1 MRGDPRLFED
11 LSRIAGGALGALSG
25 VRQEVEALV
34 RQALDRLIAE
44 LDLVRRE
51 EFDAALELAQR
62 ARTETEELAAR
73 LVALE
78 ARLSPPPA
86 DAAPLEPALDRA
98 PPEVQ
103 D

>member
-34 RQALDRLIAE
+34 RQAMDRLIAE

-62 ARTETEELAAR
+62 ARSETEELATR
-73 LVALE
+73 LAALE
-78 ARLSPPPA
+78 ARL
-86 DAAPLEPALDRA
+86 AAPAVAEAAPAVA
-98 PPEVQ
+98 PPEAQ

>member
-34 RQALDRLIAE
+34 RQAMDRLIAE

-62 ARTETEELAAR
+62 ARSEPEDLAAR
-73 LVALE
+73 LAALE
-78 ARLSPPPA
+78 ARL
-86 DAAPLEPALDRA
+86 AAPSVAEAAPEVA
-98 PPEVQ
+98 PPEAQ

>member
-34 RQALDRLIAE
+34 RQAMDRLIAE

-62 ARTETEELAAR
+62 ARAETEELAAR
-73 LVALE
+73 VAALE
-78 ARLSPPPA
+78 ARLAPPPA
-86 DAAPLEPALDRA
+86 AEASVAAA
-98 PPEVQ
+98 PPEAQ

>member
-34 RQALDRLIAE
+34 RQAMDRLIAE

-51 EFDAALELAQR
+51 EFDAAMELAQR

-73 LVALE
+73 LSALE
-78 ARLSPPPA
+78 ARLPASPATEAAVEPPP
-86 DAAPLEPALDRA
+86 
-98 PPEVQ
+98 PEAQ

>member
-34 RQALDRLIAE
+34 RQAMDRLIAE

-51 EFDAALELAQR
+51 EFDAALELAQH
-62 ARTETEELAAR
+62 ARSETEELATR
-73 LVALE
+73 LAALE
-78 ARLSPPPA
+78 ARL
-86 DAAPLEPALDRA
+86 AAPAVAEAAPAVA
-98 PPEVQ
+98 PPEAQ